1 MVVKLLGIWCLI
13 QTCFFMISCQI
24 NRNQRI
30 KGNHHPLIA
39 ESPGSLIT
47 QSFQKEPEYLEI
59 NPGANALM
67 ECRVFGKSRSSMC
80 IWQKD
85 GIPIRMPQD
94 GKYEWY
100 GGMEH
105 GDCSLKIIKADINY
119 DDGKIIPSPF
129 KKLIVSYLYITSTC
143 NMDAF

>member
-1 MVVKLLGIWCLI
+1 MLVKLLSIWCVI
-13 QTCFFMISCQI
+13 QTFIFTISCQI
-24 NRNQRI
+24 IRNQRM
-30 KGNHHPLIA
+30 GSHHPLIA
-39 ESPGSLIT
+39 ESSSSLIT
-47 QSFQKEPEYLEI
+47 QSFHQEPEYLEI
-59 NPGANALM
+59 NPGANGLM

-119 DDGKIIPSPF
+119 DDGKIILTPF
-129 KKLIVSYLYITSTC
+129 KKLKYLINCGYW
-143 NMDAF
+143 

>member
-1 MVVKLLGIWCLI
+1 MVVKLLGIWCWM
-13 QTCFFMISCQI
+13 QTFVFMISCQI
-24 NRNQRI
+24 IRNQRM
-30 KGNHHPLIA
+30 GNNHPLLA
-39 ESPGSLIT
+39 ESSSSLIT
-47 QSFQKEPEYLEI
+47 QSFQQEPEYLEI

-67 ECRVFGKSRSSMC
+67 ECRLFGKSGSSMC

-119 DDGKIIPSPF
+119 DDGKIILTPL
-129 KKLIVSYLYITSTC
+129 KKL
-143 NMDAF
+143 M

>member
-1 MVVKLLGIWCLI
+1 MVVKLLGIRGLT
-13 QTCFFMISCQI
+13 QTFIFTISCQI
-24 NRNQRI
+24 IRNQRA
-30 KGNHHPLIA
+30 GNHHPLIA
-39 ESPGSLIT
+39 ESPSSLIT
-47 QSFQKEPEYLEI
+47 QSFQREPEYLEI

-119 DDGKIIPSPF
+119 DDGKIILTPF
-129 KKLIVSYLYITSTC
+129 KINVVISYRYIT
-143 NMDAF
+143 

>member
-13 QTCFFMISCQI
+13 QTFILTISCQI
-24 NRNQRI
+24 IRNQRI

-39 ESPGSLIT
+39 ESPSSLIT

-129 KKLIVSYLYITSTC
+129 KKL
-143 NMDAF
+143 M

>member
-1 MVVKLLGIWCLI
+1 MVVKLLGIRGLT
-13 QTCFFMISCQI
+13 QTFIFTISCQI
-24 NRNQRI
+24 IRNQRT
-30 KGNHHPLIA
+30 GNHHHPLIA
-39 ESPGSLIT
+39 QSPSSLIT
-47 QSFQKEPEYLEI
+47 QSFQREPEYLEI

-119 DDGKIIPSPF
+119 DDGKIILTPF
-129 KKLIVSYLYITSTC
+129 KKIMLNVVISYRYI
-143 NMDAF
+143 N

>member
-1 MVVKLLGIWCLI
+1 MVVKLLGIRCLI
-13 QTCFFMISCQI
+13 QTFIFMSSCQI
-24 NRNQRI
+24 IRNQRMN
-30 KGNHHPLIA
+30 GNHHPLIA
-39 ESPGSLIT
+39 ESSSSLIT
-47 QSFQKEPEYLEI
+47 QSFQREPEYLEI

-119 DDGKIIPSPF
+119 DDGKIILTLF
-129 KKLIVSYLYITSTC
+129 K
-143 NMDAF
+143 N

>member
-1 MVVKLLGIWCLI
+1 MRDTNIY
-13 QTCFFMISCQI
+13 FHDFMSDYPKSKNGQ
-24 NRNQRI
+24 
-30 KGNHHPLIA
+30 P
-39 ESPGSLIT
+39 S
-47 QSFQKEPEYLEI
+47 SFHQEPEYLEI
-59 NPGANALM
+59 NPGANGLM

-119 DDGKIIPSPF
+119 DDGKIILTPF
-129 KKLIVSYLYITSTC
+129 KKLIP
-143 NMDAF
+143 NA

>member
-1 MVVKLLGIWCLI
+1 MVVKLLGIWCLMKTFI
-13 QTCFFMISCQI
+13 FMISCQI
-24 NRNQRI
+24 IQNQRM
-30 KGNHHPLIA
+30 GNHHPLLA
-39 ESPGSLIT
+39 ESSSSLIT
-47 QSFQKEPEYLEI
+47 QSFQQEPEYLEI

-67 ECRVFGKSRSSMC
+67 ECRLFGKSGSSMC

-119 DDGKIIPSPF
+119 DDGKIILTPL
-129 KKLIVSYLYITSTC
+129 KKL
-143 NMDAF
+143 M